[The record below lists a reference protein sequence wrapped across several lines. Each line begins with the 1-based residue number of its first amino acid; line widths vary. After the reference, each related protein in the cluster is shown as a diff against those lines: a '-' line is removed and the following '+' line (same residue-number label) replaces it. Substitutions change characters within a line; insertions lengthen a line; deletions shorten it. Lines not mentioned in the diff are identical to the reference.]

1 MQKTVIDALVAKN
14 EVTSKL
20 KLTSSVSTSNMH
32 VFDENCK
39 IRKMSCPEEI
49 IFRFYTIR
57 KEYFIKRKK
66 YIIEKLDSENNLLK
80 SKILFI
86 RSVINKKID
95 LFNKKK
101 DFIVKQISEIPEII
115 KINDCYDYLLEMKIY
130 TLTAEKINNI
140 EEKIRNLNMDL
151 EKIKGTTISEMW
163 NSELNEL

>member
-1 MQKTVIDALVAKN
+1 
-14 EVTSKL
+14 
-20 KLTSSVSTSNMH
+20 
-32 VFDENCK
+32 
-39 IRKMSCPEEI
+39 MSCPEEI

-66 YIIEKLDSENNLLK
+66 YIIDKLESENNLLT

-101 DFIVKQISEIPEII
+101 DFIVKQISEVPKII
-115 KINDCYDYLLEMKIY
+115 KINDSYDYLLEMKIY
-130 TLTAEKINNI
+130 TLTAERITDLENKI
-140 EEKIRNLNMDL
+140 KNLTLDL
-151 EKIKGTTISEMW
+151 EKIKGTTIETMW